1 MRNYILPVLVLKL
14 ARRLF
19 INDEIDEARGSASIG
34 FAVMQSVKTISFRKS
49 SNAAYG
55 NRVQKHSV
63 IFLS

>member
-34 FAVMQSVKTISFRKS
+34 FAVMQSVKTISFRKVRMQHMGIECKS
-49 SNAAYG
+49 T
-55 NRVQKHSV
+55 R
-63 IFLS
+63 